1 MILVIVESP
10 GKIKKIESYLGDNY
24 IVKASYG
31 HFLDLDPENMS
42 IEIENNFKPN
52 YIISKG
58 KNNVV
63 NDLRKIAS
71 ECDDVIIASD
81 EDREGEKIAADLA
94 TILKLNN
101 PKRIVFHEI
110 TKKAINEAVNNPRTI
125 NYYMVEAQQA
135 RRILDRLMGYLLSP
149 LLWKSVPGGK
159 SAGRVQSVVVK
170 ILADKE
176 VDIENSISNPFFKT
190 QFELKINK
198 IKAKS
203 LLVKNNSMQSTIL
216 HKFDSYDDA
225 LNFANKIKEDNKY
238 EIVKIEDKESI
249 RNPSPPFTTSSLQ
262 QDASSKLHFNVKK
275 TMDVAQK
282 LYEAGYITYMRTD
295 SISLSKEAIDKTKE
309 YVITNFGDIYSN
321 PNSYNSNNKSKK
333 DVKAQEAHEAIRP
346 TDINKVEIKSD
357 NKDEKRLYNLIW
369 KRTIA
374 SQMSS
379 AIFDVQNIHIN
390 IKHSSISTQ
399 STILPKNSIL
409 LTILENIK
417 FDGFLKLYN
426 NQEKAEGN
434 DSEDAN
440 DIDDES
446 KLSELNIKV
455 KMNDKVKFNNLKISE
470 EYTKPPLRYN
480 EAGLVKYLEKNGIG
494 RPSTYSSIISK
505 VIERDYVRIQNI
517 EGVIKDSRNIMI
529 NKNKELTEDKK
540 DIIIGKETN
549 KLVPTEMGKKVN
561 KFLIDNFDNI
571 MDIKFT
577 AKFEKYLDKIAN
589 GGAKWYNI
597 IKKYYEEFAPKI
609 DELKVKSIELKKQGI
624 NSEDRLIGLHP
635 ESKLPIYVGLGKYGN
650 YLKILEKIGSTKWLY
665 TSLKDLSDEEIQNL
679 DLNKV
684 LEIMSFPKLIG
695 KINKSDVYLCK
706 GQYGLYLKVGTK
718 NYSLKEN
725 SNIDIDNIDIE
736 FVKNYIV
743 NYKDNQKAILDNK
756 KEIDKNINSKYSLK
770 EFTHGNKTIY
780 VKNGQYGNY
789 LQIDGKKKINVK
801 IPEDVN
807 IDSLDLETVLG
818 IIAMVRGTKKVKK

>member
-10 GKIKKIESYLGDNY
+10 GKIKKIESYLGDDY

-71 ECDDVIIASD
+71 ECDDIIIASD

-110 TKKAINEAVNNPRTI
+110 TKKAINEAVNNPKTI
-125 NYYMVEAQQA
+125 NYHMVEAQQA

-170 ILADKE
+170 ILVDKE
-176 VDIENSISNPFFKT
+176 IDIENSISNPFFKT

-198 IKAKS
+198 TKAKA
-203 LLVKNNSMQSTIL
+203 LLVKYNTTNNSTHSVMHSIVL
-216 HKFDSYDDA
+216 YKFDNYNDA
-225 LNFANKIKEDNKY
+225 LEFAKKIQEDNKY
-238 EIVKIEDKESI
+238 KIVKIEDKESI

-282 LYEAGYITYMRTD
+282 LYEAGHITYMRTD
-295 SISLSKEAIDKTKE
+295 SVSLSKEAVDKAKE
-309 YVITNFGDIYSN
+309 YIVKNFGDNYSN
-321 PNSYNSNNKSKK
+321 PNYYHTKSKK

-346 TDINKVEIKSD
+346 TDLNKVDINSD

-379 AIFDVQNIHIN
+379 AIFDIQNIIIDIMN
-390 IKHSSISTQ
+390 NNKQ
-399 STILPKNSIL
+399 SVILPKNSIL
-409 LTILENIK
+409 LTILETIK
-417 FDGFLKLYN
+417 FDGFLKIYN

-434 DSEDAN
+434 DTEDN
-440 DIDDES
+440 NITEEKSDID
-446 KLSELNIKV
+446 IKV
-455 KMNDKVKFNNLKISE
+455 KIDVKVKFNNLKISE

-480 EAGLVKYLEKNGIG
+480 EAGLVKFLEKNGIG

-517 EGVIKDSRNIMI
+517 DGVKKDSRNIMI
-529 NKNKELTEDKK
+529 DKNKELTEEKK
-540 DIIIGKETN
+540 EITIGKESN

-589 GGAKWYNI
+589 GDAKWYNI
-597 IKKYYEEFAPKI
+597 IKRYYEEFAPKI

-624 NSEDRLIGLHP
+624 NTEDKLIGIHP
-635 ESKLPIYVGLGKYGN
+635 ESKLPIYLGSGKYGN

-665 TSLKDLSDEEIQNL
+665 TSLKDLSEEEIQNL

-684 LEIMSFPKLIG
+684 LEIMSYPKLIG

-718 NYSLKEN
+718 NYSLKDVEDIKDI
-725 SNIDIDNIDIE
+725 NID

-789 LQIDGKKKINVK
+789 LQIDGKKKINIK
-801 IPEDVN
+801 IPEDVD
-807 IDSLDLETVLG
+807 IESLDIETVLG

>member
-10 GKIKKIESYLGDNY
+10 GKIKKIESYLGENY

-71 ECDDVIIASD
+71 ECQDIIIASD

-110 TKKAINEAVNNPRTI
+110 TKKAINEAVNNPKTI
-125 NYYMVEAQQA
+125 NYHMVEAQQA

-170 ILADKE
+170 ILVDKE

-190 QFELKINK
+190 QFELKIASQ
-198 IKAKS
+198 KAKS
-203 LLVKNNSMQSTIL
+203 LLVKKNSTVL
-216 HKFDSYDDA
+216 HKFDNYNDA
-225 LNFANKIKEDNKY
+225 LNFAKNINDINDKLNIIITN
-238 EIVKIEDKESI
+238 IEDKESI

-275 TMDVAQK
+275 TMEVAQK

-295 SISLSKEAIDKTKE
+295 SISLSKEAVDKAKE
-309 YVITNFGDIYSN
+309 YIIKNYGENYSN
-321 PNSYNSNNKSKK
+321 PNSYHKKSKK
-333 DVKAQEAHEAIRP
+333 EEVKAQEAHEAIRP
-346 TDINKVEIKSD
+346 TDLNKLDIKGD

-379 AIFDVQNIHIN
+379 AIFDVQNINLDILKN
-390 IKHSSISTQ
+390 NKS
-399 STILPKNSIL
+399 ILPKNSIL
-409 LTILENIK
+409 LTVLETIK

-434 DSEDAN
+434 DSEENNTEDKQLL
-440 DIDDES
+440 DV
-446 KLSELNIKV
+446 KIKQD
-455 KMNDKVKFNNLKISE
+455 DKVKFNNLKISE

-505 VIERDYVRIQNI
+505 VIERDYVRIENI
-517 EGVIKDSRNIMI
+517 EGVNKDSKIIKVDKKYN
-529 NKNKELTEDKK
+529 LTEENNV
-540 DIIIGKETN
+540 IIIGQEKS

-561 KFLIDNFDNI
+561 SFLVDNFDNI
-571 MDIKFT
+571 MDLKFT

-589 GGAKWYNI
+589 GDAKWYNI

-609 DELKVKSIELKKQGI
+609 EELKVKSIELKKQGI
-624 NSEDRLIGLHP
+624 NIEDKLIGIHP
-635 ESKLPIYVGLGKYGN
+635 ESKLPIYLGSGKFGN
-650 YLKILEKIGSTKWLY
+650 YLKILEKLGSTKWLY
-665 TSLKDLSDEEIQNL
+665 TSLKELNEEEILNL
-679 DLNKV
+679 DLNRA
-684 LEIMSFPKLIG
+684 LEIMSFPKLLG
-695 KINKSDVYLCK
+695 KINKSDAYLCK

-718 NYSLKEN
+718 NYSLKDVKVEE
-725 SNIDIDNIDIE
+725 IDIDY
-736 FVKNYIV
+736 VKNVIT
-743 NYKDNQKAILDNK
+743 NYKDYVNEK
-756 KEIDKNINSKYSLK
+756 KENDKKIQSKYCLK
-770 EFTHGNKTIY
+770 EFQHNNKTIY
-780 VKNGQYGNY
+780 VKNGQYGHY

-801 IPEDVN
+801 IPKDVD
-807 IDSLDLETVLG
+807 IDSLDIETVLG
-818 IIAMVRGTKKVKK
+818 IIAMVRGTKKINN

>member
-10 GKIKKIESYLGDNY
+10 GKIKKIESYLGDDY

-71 ECDDVIIASD
+71 ECEDIIIASD

-110 TKKAINEAVNNPRTI
+110 TKKAINDAVNNPRTI
-125 NYYMVEAQQA
+125 NYHMVEAQQA

-149 LLWKSVPGGK
+149 LLWKSVSGSK

-170 ILADKE
+170 IVVDKE
-176 VDIENSISNPFFKT
+176 IDIENSISSPFFKT

-198 IKAKS
+198 TKAKA
-203 LLVKNNSMQSTIL
+203 LLVKYTQSVMQSIVL
-216 HKFDSYDDA
+216 HKFDNYNDA
-225 LNFANKIKEDNKY
+225 LEFAKKIQEDNKY
-238 EIVKIEDKESI
+238 KIVKIEDKESI

-275 TMDVAQK
+275 TMEVAQK
-282 LYEAGYITYMRTD
+282 LYEGGYITYMRTD
-295 SISLSKEAIDKTKE
+295 STSLSKEAIDKAKE
-309 YVITNFGDIYSN
+309 YIVKNFGDTYSN
-321 PNSYNSNNKSKK
+321 LNTYQIKSKK

-346 TDINKVEIKSD
+346 TDLNKVEIKSD

-379 AIFDVQNIHIN
+379 AIFDVQNII
-390 IKHSSISTQ
+390 IDVYKQ
-399 STILPKNSIL
+399 SLDKEIVILPKNSIL
-409 LTILENIK
+409 LTTIETIK

-426 NQEKAEGN
+426 NSEKAEGN
-434 DSEDAN
+434 DTEDN
-440 DIDDES
+440 NITEEKSDLD
-446 KLSELNIKV
+446 IKV
-455 KMNDKVKFNNLKISE
+455 KINDKVKFNNLKISE

-517 EGVIKDSRNIMI
+517 DGVKKDSRNII
-529 NKNKELTEDKK
+529 VNKNKEISEEKK
-540 DIIIGKETN
+540 EITIGKENN
-549 KLVPTEMGKKVN
+549 KLVPTEMGKNVN
-561 KFLIDNFDNI
+561 SFLVENFDNI

-589 GGAKWYNI
+589 GDAKWYNI

-624 NSEDRLIGLHP
+624 NNQDKLIGIHP
-635 ESKLPIYVGLGKYGN
+635 ESKLPIYLGSGKYGN

-665 TSLKDLSDEEIQNL
+665 TSLKELSEEEISNL
-679 DLNKV
+679 DLTKA
-684 LEIMSFPKLIG
+684 LEMMSYPKLIG
-695 KINKSDVYLCK
+695 KINRSDAYLCK

-718 NYSLKEN
+718 NYSLKEDIN
-725 SNIDIDNIDIE
+725 IINNINID
-736 FVKNYIV
+736 FVKNYIA
-743 NYKDNQKAILDNK
+743 NYKDNQKAILNNN
-756 KEIDKNINSKYSLK
+756 KEIEKSKNSKYSLK

-780 VKNGQYGNY
+780 VKNGQYGHY

-801 IPEDVN
+801 IPDDVD
-807 IDSLDLETVLG
+807 IESLDIETVLG

>member
-529 NKNKELTEDKK
+529 NKNKGLTEDKK

-589 GGAKWYNI
+589 GDAKWYNI

-725 SNIDIDNIDIE
+725 SNIDINNIDIE

-756 KEIDKNINSKYSLK
+756 KEIDKNINSKYCLK
-770 EFTHGNKTIY
+770 EFTTNGKTIY
-780 VKNGQYGNY
+780 VKNGQYGHY